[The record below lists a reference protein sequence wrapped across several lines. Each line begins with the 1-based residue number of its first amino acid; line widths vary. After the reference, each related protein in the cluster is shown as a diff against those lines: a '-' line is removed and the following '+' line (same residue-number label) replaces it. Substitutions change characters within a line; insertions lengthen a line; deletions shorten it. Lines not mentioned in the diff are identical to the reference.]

1 MDIPKY
7 LNQYSDMSQ
16 NKLND
21 ISYYYPKTKV
31 TFNFDITFG
40 NKREET

>member
-1 MDIPKY
+1 
-7 LNQYSDMSQ
+7 MSL

-31 TFNFDITFG
+31 TLILVLLLVI
-40 NKREET
+40 KEMKHETKTISTVLSR